1 MADKK
6 NDLMMAPKSGVIH
19 DLVVRLKLILGLMGD
34 NRVNFLLKALPVA
47 SLAYLFWPVDLIS
60 VIPGL
65 SALDDVAIVS
75 LGAYLF
81 VELCPPGV
89 VQEPGEVT
97 PVWMV
102 ERRRPPA
109 ELPVVRRVC
118 AGPSWSYEGS
128 VGLHV
133 IPLSVENSRVPP
145 EPATEPVAIVPPP
158 REQSE
163 QEERKSVV

>member
-6 NDLMMAPKSGVIH
+6 NDLMLAPKSGVIH

-81 VELCPPGV
+81 VELCPPAV
-89 VQEPGEVT
+89 VQEHMKRLLTEANPAASTDIVDADVT
-97 PVWMV
+97 EIKDDKP
-102 ERRRPPA
+102 
-109 ELPVVRRVC
+109 
-118 AGPSWSYEGS
+118 
-128 VGLHV
+128 
-133 IPLSVENSRVPP
+133 
-145 EPATEPVAIVPPP
+145 
-158 REQSE
+158 Q
-163 QEERKSVV
+163 